1 MSRFFTPL
9 SSPALQSA
17 QRGLRLAVHR
27 TGPVWLGMFALGL
40 GLGVLVTSK
49 NSTDPAY
56 TAPERIGA
64 SHHGKP
70 LLVNA
75 RHIFYGLSFPLQQV
89 RSGWRKLYSMYALT
103 DEAYVLIANLPASA
117 QSSRQIVW
125 IQAGLNLSWVSGS
138 VAGAWAGA
146 TWLQDVA
153 GLDFVLTA
161 LFIVLAM
168 DAYRTRPDKTIALAA
183 LGAGGTAAVLAG
195 DAMLLVAMGAFLIF
209 CLARHALKQ
218 RIFNKNNDKKA

>member
-1 MSRFFTPL
+1 MAGSTFTL
-9 SSPALQSA
+9 G
-17 QRGLRLAVHR
+17 RG
-27 TGPVWLGMFALGL
+27 GG
-40 GLGVLVTSK
+40 
-49 NSTDPAY
+49 
-56 TAPERIGA
+56 GA
-64 SHHGKP
+64 
-70 LLVNA
+70 A
-75 RHIFYGLSFPLQQV
+75 RCV
-89 RSGWRKLYSMYALT
+89 
-103 DEAYVLIANLPASA
+103 
-117 QSSRQIVW
+117 
-125 IQAGLNLSWVSGS
+125 AG
-138 VAGAWAGA
+138 AGAWAGA